1 MKKVIIEDFLNNH
14 RYTDDLKNTATHQS
28 YTHQSY
34 GFFQG
39 KFILNNEQNNKFIKL
54 YTKYISE
61 NNNKSELT
69 IIEKQGEYSKI
80 LIDID
85 IKKNIDDI
93 EDIEERLYN
102 KEQIKKLIKLY
113 IKSIRKFCK
122 LDKND
127 EKLTSYVFE
136 KEEPTINE
144 PEIKDGFH
152 IVFPLIIVKE
162 SIRNN
167 IRNDVIKKIKTEKY
181 NVLNI
186 LIPDIDNIID
196 KTVIKSNGWIL
207 YGSAKPGKKPYKLT
221 HIFNS
226 NCDENEID
234 FNIMNNT
241 LLINL
246 FSVYGL
252 NKPSVYEPEEK
263 KENKENEEEINEK
276 EVKED
281 KDKNNINKINYNFE
295 SISKLIKL
303 LSEERAE
310 SYDTWLNGVF
320 AIKSFNV
327 NDLIT
332 EIECNDLIHLFSS
345 ISSKYS
351 KKNVNKFLKDN
362 LKTNQPS
369 RKSITYKSLHH
380 WVKEDNADK
389 YKEWCKNYIT
399 FKKVIKFDDY
409 YNDKHLYEDDET
421 INVNELIIN
430 YIINDL
436 DYKIIDHD
444 FARIFKVLYNNFI
457 YSNDHIY
464 YFNGFIWKKQCKINA
479 DVVKYVSINL
489 YSYLKKLLTDKVYKL
504 YEDKSKTNDKN
515 EKDMLEIQ
523 INNVNKCIES
533 LIILKKDSSR
543 KGIIT
548 SIQTTIINNDIIF
561 DSYYPNYIAFTNTI
575 YDLKN
580 KCFIEPKPKYYMS
593 MCTKY
598 EYKFYKTK
606 DEIDEQNK
614 RINEINKLLD
624 SIFTDKET
632 KDYYLM
638 LLAQG
643 MGGNLT
649 ELFTICTGSG
659 GNGKSLLHEFFLS
672 MLGEYGYNLPN
683 QVLSQTLTNT
693 GGPNPVLANMHLK
706 RFILASEPEAE
717 KRLKSATIKELTGKV
732 DYNARTL
739 HETNTDKI
747 LAMTLF
753 LECNEKPLIDAVDGG
768 MVRRLRVINFN
779 SKFLNKD
786 EYDIIINEIDN
797 SNDIDDNEKKKI
809 KSRYGIIKRT
819 YKDKSFKEEYRQA
832 LFEIL
837 INYYNKYENENEK
850 IPQLIKD
857 DCKIYLELS
866 GDIIPFI
873 NDNYYK
879 PDDYKEKLTED
890 TKYKISLVDLFNLF
904 KSSDYYINM
913 TKAAKRDLNKSKFQE
928 LMIKHYPIDFRT
940 NKDKTYFLFN
950 YTTAP
955 REQEN
960 IKSELDNDFI
970 EN

>member
-1 MKKVIIEDFLNNH
+1 MDNIITFLDNH
-14 RYTDDLKNTATHQS
+14 RHTEDTEDKPTHLA
-28 YTHQSY
+28 
-34 GFFQG
+34 FG
-39 KFILNNEQNNKFIKL
+39 KFRGRFYLNNEQNNKFIKL
-54 YTKYISE
+54 YTTYLSE

-69 IIEKQGEYSKI
+69 ILEKQDEYSKI

-102 KEQIKKLIKLY
+102 QKQIKKLIKLY
-113 IKSIRKFCK
+113 IKSIRKYCK

-127 EKLTSYVFE
+127 EKLNSYVFE
-136 KEEPTINE
+136 KQKPTIKQN
-144 PEIKDGFH
+144 EIKDGFH
-152 IVFPLIIVKE
+152 IVFPLIVVKE

-181 NVLNI
+181 NILKY

-196 KTVIKSNGWIL
+196 KAVIKTNGWIL
-207 YGSAKPGKKPYKLT
+207 YGSAKPDMEPYKLT

-226 NCDENEID
+226 NCDEYEID

-252 NKPSVYEPEEK
+252 NKPSVYELKENVEE
-263 KENKENEEEINEK
+263 ENKE
-276 EVKED
+276 EVKEKEED
-281 KDKNNINKINYNFE
+281 NKENNITTINYNFE
-295 SISKLIKL
+295 SIYELIKL
-303 LSEERAE
+303 LNHERAE

-332 EIECNDLIHLFSS
+332 ETECHDLIHLFSS
-345 ISSKYS
+345 LSSNYS

-362 LKTNQPS
+362 LKTNQA
-369 RKSITYKSLHH
+369 RKEITYKSIHY
-380 WVKEDNADK
+380 WAKEDNADN
-389 YKEWCKNYIT
+389 YKIWCKKYIL
-399 FKKVIKFDDY
+399 FKKKVNFDDY
-409 YNDKHLYEDDET
+409 YNDKHLYEDDKT
-421 INVNELIIN
+421 IDVNNIITTYIKVELN
-430 YIINDL
+430 
-436 DYKIIDHD
+436 YKIIDHD
-444 FARIFKVLYNNFI
+444 FARIFHVLYNNFI

-489 YSYLKKLLTDKVYKL
+489 YSYLKKLLNIIIDDLMCNIKLWEMISPKTECEKMEKETQLKLLEYEMSKVN
-504 YEDKSKTNDKN
+504 T
-515 EKDMLEIQ
+515 
-523 INNVNKCIES
+523 CIDS
-533 LIILKKDSSR
+533 LSILKKDSSR

-548 SIQTTIINNDIIF
+548 SIQSTIINNNIIF

-614 RINEINKLLD
+614 KINEINKLLD

-638 LLAQG
+638 LLSQG

-683 QVLSQTLTNT
+683 QVLSQTLNNT

-879 PDDYKEKLTED
+879 PDDYKEKLTEAS
-890 TKYKISLVDLFNLF
+890 KYKVSLVDLFNLF

-950 YTTAP
+950 YTIKQ
-955 REQEN
+955 EEN

>member
-1 MKKVIIEDFLNNH
+1 MDNIITFLDNH
-14 RYTDDLKNTATHQS
+14 RHCSDDNKDDKPTHLA
-28 YTHQSY
+28 
-34 GFFQG
+34 FG
-39 KFILNNEQNNKFIKL
+39 KFMGRFILNNEQNNKFIKL

-127 EKLTSYVFE
+127 EKLNSYVFE
-136 KEEPTINE
+136 KEKPTIKDNKI
-144 PEIKDGFH
+144 IKDGFH
-152 IVFPLIIVKE
+152 IVFPLIVVKE

-167 IRNDVIKKIKTEKY
+167 IRLDIIETIKTEKY

-196 KTVIKSNGWIL
+196 KAVIKTNGWIL
-207 YGSAKPGKKPYKLT
+207 YGSAKPDMEPYKLT

-226 NCDENEID
+226 NCDKYEID

-252 NKPSVYEPEEK
+252 NKPSVYELKENVEE
-263 KENKENEEEINEK
+263 ENKE
-276 EVKED
+276 EVKEKEED
-281 KDKNNINKINYNFE
+281 NKENNITTINYNFE
-295 SISKLIKL
+295 SIYELIKL
-303 LSEERAE
+303 LNHERAE

-332 EIECNDLIHLFSS
+332 ETECHDLIHLFSS
-345 ISSKYS
+345 LSSNYS

-362 LKTNQPS
+362 LKTNKT
-369 RKSITYKSLHH
+369 RKEITYKSLHY
-380 WVKEDNADK
+380 WAKEDNADN
-389 YKEWCKNYIT
+389 YKIWCKKYIL
-399 FKKVIKFDDY
+399 FKKKVNFDDY
-409 YNDKHLYEDDET
+409 YNDKHLYEDDKT

-523 INNVNKCIES
+523 INNVNRCIES

-548 SIQTTIINNDIIF
+548 SIQSTIINNDIIF

-614 RINEINKLLD
+614 KINEINKLLD

-638 LLAQG
+638 LLSQG

-683 QVLSQTLTNT
+683 QVLSQTLNNT

-739 HETNTDKI
+739 HETNTNKI

-879 PDDYKEKLTED
+879 PDDYKEKLTEAS
-890 TKYKISLVDLFNLF
+890 KYKVSLVDLFNLF

-928 LMIKHYPIDFRT
+928 SMIKHYPIDFRK
-940 NKDKTYFLFN
+940 NKDKTYVLFN
-950 YTTAP
+950 YTIKQ
-955 REQEN
+955 EEN